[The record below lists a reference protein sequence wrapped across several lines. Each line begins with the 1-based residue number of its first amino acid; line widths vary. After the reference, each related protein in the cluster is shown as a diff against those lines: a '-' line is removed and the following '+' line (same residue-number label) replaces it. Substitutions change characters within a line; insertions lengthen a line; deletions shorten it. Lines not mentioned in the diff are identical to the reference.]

1 MDRFVGAASLRIRPG
16 EGRGA
21 ESGNDRFGGDS
32 EQVGYFVW
40 RALKLYQV
48 F

>member
-1 MDRFVGAASLRIRPG
+1 MDRSVGAASLRILSG
-16 EGRGA
+16 EDWGS